1 MAGPVTIELE
11 GLPPGVTAS
20 PLTIPPGMTQGVV
33 VVSAG
38 PDARPAAALLTTRG
52 RAQADGRELVR
63 RAGPKQEIYLPGGGR
78 GMYPVNTLAL
88 AVTDPSDV
96 TVEARP
102 SEIVLEPGKTATID
116 VTVTRHGGY
125 DKGVNLAILL
135 GHLGG
140 TFANPLP
147 PGVVVREAGSKTLLG
162 PKETAGKIVLEAK
175 PDAPPSE
182 KVPIAVMGH
191 VSINFVVKTAY
202 ASAPILVTVPS
213 KGGAGGK

>member
-1 MAGPVTIELE
+1 M
-11 GLPPGVTAS
+11 
-20 PLTIPPGMTQGVV
+20 
-33 VVSAG
+33 
-38 PDARPAAALLTTRG
+38 
-52 RAQADGRELVR
+52 
-63 RAGPKQEIYLPGGGR
+63 
-78 GMYPVNTLAL
+78 
-88 AVTDPSDV
+88 TDPSDV
-96 TVEARP
+96 TVEASP

-147 PGVVVREAGSKTLLG
+147 PGVAVREAGSKTLLG

-175 PDAPPSE
+175 PDAPPSD